1 MLDTE
6 HLNVFK
12 GAEIKAVP
20 FEVFFFLPDHQAYR
34 SPGAWRVFLFSF
46 STATIQVH
54 LLKKKLCCI
63 CVHQLFQM
71 EREGKVS
78 AFSPDFVSACVSTYI
93 ENEIANDL
101 NSYLQVV

>member
-1 MLDTE
+1 
-6 HLNVFK
+6 
-12 GAEIKAVP
+12 
-20 FEVFFFLPDHQAYR
+20 
-34 SPGAWRVFLFSF
+34 
-46 STATIQVH
+46 
-54 LLKKKLCCI
+54 
-63 CVHQLFQM
+63 M